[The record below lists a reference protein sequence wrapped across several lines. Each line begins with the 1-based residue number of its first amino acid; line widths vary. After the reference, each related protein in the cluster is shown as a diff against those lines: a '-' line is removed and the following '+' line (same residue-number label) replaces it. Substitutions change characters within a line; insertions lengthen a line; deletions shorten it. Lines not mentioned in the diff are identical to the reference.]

1 MKKGAKIAIGILVAV
16 LFIVAG
22 IVYWNYYF
30 VYREGTRVG
39 ILYKLSKEGAVFKT
53 YEGEIIQPGI
63 RTSSDSKVGSNVF
76 HFSISDNK
84 LAEQLNSLQGK
95 EIEVHYVQYR
105 RTLPWRGR
113 KYPEHEGQYVV
124 DKFISVK
131 NENPNGYGL

>member
-1 MKKGAKIAIGILVAV
+1 MKKGIKIVLIIAILALLAGS
-16 LFIVAG
+16 G

-63 RTSSDSKVGSNVF
+63 RTSSDSKIGSNVF
-76 HFSISDNK
+76 HFSISDDK
-84 LAEQLNSLQGK
+84 LAEQLNNLQGK

-105 RTLPWRGR
+105 HTLPWRGR
-113 KYPEHEGQYVV
+113 KYPEHDGQYIV
-124 DKFISVK
+124 DKFVSVK